1 MDLSSI
7 LFAVIEKEEP
17 GSTNYIIA
25 DYIIKNS
32 QDLDNISTVE
42 LAKACNVSKASISRF
57 CRKIGLEDFLALK
70 ILIRSYKPGKT
81 VSQKYSFKQTTD
93 DDVINFIDE
102 SIDKMTLLKKHLD
115 RTLLNEI
122 TQDINKYQRVYLMG
136 LQQSAGIMISLA
148 NDLMTFKKYA
158 FAIME
163 PKKINQILKNATDQD
178 LIIVFSATG
187 SFFEKILPRK
197 NIINKNNPPRIY
209 LITTIKTDIYSF
221 VYKNIFLDDEY
232 NFSSNLLL
240 NIYASL
246 IAINFKNLYQ
256 KSLTNI

>member
-1 MDLSSI
+1 
-7 LFAVIEKEEP
+7 
-17 GSTNYIIA
+17 
-25 DYIIKNS
+25 
-32 QDLDNISTVE
+32 
-42 LAKACNVSKASISRF
+42 
-57 CRKIGLEDFLALK
+57 
-70 ILIRSYKPGKT
+70 
-81 VSQKYSFKQTTD
+81 
-93 DDVINFIDE
+93 
-102 SIDKMTLLKKHLD
+102 
-115 RTLLNEI
+115 
-122 TQDINKYQRVYLMG
+122 MG